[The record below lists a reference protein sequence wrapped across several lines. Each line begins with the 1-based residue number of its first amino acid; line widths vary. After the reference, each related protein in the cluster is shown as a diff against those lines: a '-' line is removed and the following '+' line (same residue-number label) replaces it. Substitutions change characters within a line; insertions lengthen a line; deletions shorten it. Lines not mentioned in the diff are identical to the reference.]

1 VHVADEGVFDR
12 LVPVCQG
19 IRPTPRFYIE
29 KANQAGIAGTTPDG
43 MLAAVLLRRGAEM
56 SSSSHSRSQLFQ
68 PTPVR

>member
-1 VHVADEGVFDR
+1 MWQTKEFLIGLCRYAKASAPH
-12 LVPVCQG
+12 P
-19 IRPTPRFYIE
+19 PFYIE

-56 SSSSHSRSQLFQ
+56 SSSSHSKSQLFQ